1 MALSDPVSA
10 WRKSS
15 VSENTNCVEVCIR
28 DDRVLVRDSKCP
40 DELLLIIGPPGWQ
53 YFLSVIQSD
62 PTGFRSV

>member
-15 VSENTNCVEVCIR
+15 VSENTNCVEVCLR

-40 DELLLIIGPPGWQ
+40 DELLLVIGAPGWQ
-53 YFLSVIQSD
+53 HFLWVIQSD
-62 PTGFRSV
+62 RKDFYSE